1 MSAVQTLFGNIGGF
15 FTNLYVSKNYLQA
28 GIVVVLIFLL
38 VLSSAQ
44 LRRHYVHGSLKG
56 VVVGLFFGFLLTL
69 FLEGFLLIAGRTA
82 LTEILGWKNAPKPI
96 MTALD
101 LGHEKL
107 VNVLGV
113 TSEIPSSFA
122 KNDPTIDSAI
132 STLQSLN
139 PDEIKKVKAIL
150 CEP

>member
-1 MSAVQTLFGNIGGF
+1 MKVAQTLFTNIGNYF
-15 FTNLYVSKNYLQA
+15 SNLSISTGYLQA
-28 GIVVVLIFLL
+28 GAVLILVFLL
-38 VLSSAQ
+38 VLSFAQ
-44 LRRHYVHGSLKG
+44 FRRHYVHGSLKG

-82 LTEILGWKNAPKPI
+82 LTEMLGWKNAPKPV

-107 VNVLGV
+107 INVLGV
-113 TSEIPSSFA
+113 TNEIPSSFA
-122 KNDPTIDSAI
+122 NSNPTIENAL

-139 PDEIKKVKAIL
+139 PNEIKKVKAII